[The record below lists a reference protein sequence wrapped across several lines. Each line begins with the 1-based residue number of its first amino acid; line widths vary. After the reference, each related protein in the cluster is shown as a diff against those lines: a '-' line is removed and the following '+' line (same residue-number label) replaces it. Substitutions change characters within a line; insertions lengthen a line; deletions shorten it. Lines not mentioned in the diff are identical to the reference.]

1 MKDSLVPVPSV
12 SQQAVAAPRSVDI
25 QSLGRG
31 TTVFQPWFTVVCKH
45 DPCVLE
51 RLAERLAGRFPWAG
65 SIVFPALDRIWV
77 NSGPPRKV
85 GDRPTK
91 VCPRRTRQADRKRWL
106 FLLHLRAVPDF
117 LKLPQM
123 SDRRRP

>member
-1 MKDSLVPVPSV
+1 M
-12 SQQAVAAPRSVDI
+12 
-25 QSLGRG
+25 
-31 TTVFQPWFTVVCKH
+31 FQPWLTVVCKH

-91 VCPRRTRQADRKRWL
+91 VGPRRTRQADRKRWL